1 VNDLALE
8 ARQTG
13 FVVLGFRRNARA
25 VVFTIVMPIVLLVL
39 FNSIF
44 GSGVST
50 TTLHGGQRIALHAY
64 FTAGI
69 IAYAIMLSGFS
80 SLLISIT
87 TAREAGRL
95 KRYRGTPMPAW
106 VFLGAQILA
115 NILVIAVMVI
125 VLLVIGRVAYDV
137 RVPAGSLGTLAVYVV
152 LGTASMC
159 ALGIALTR
167 WTPTADA
174 ASALGPFSTVI
185 LAFISGTFVP
195 VSQLP
200 DWLAQLGRVFPLA
213 HLADGLQASLVS
225 HSSGLDATNVA
236 VLAAWGLGGLVIAVR
251 TFAWEPLGVTG

>member
-1 VNDLALE
+1 MSDLALE

-13 FVVLGFRRNARA
+13 FVLLGFRRNARA

-44 GSGVST
+44 GGGTST

-69 IAYAIMLSGFS
+69 IAYAVMLSGFS

-95 KRYRGTPMPAW
+95 KRYRGTPMPPW

-115 NILVIAVMVI
+115 NILVIAVMVT

-152 LGTASMC
+152 IGTAAMC

-167 WTPTADA
+167 VTTTPDA
-174 ASALGPFSTVI
+174 ASAIGPFTTVI
-185 LAFISGTFVP
+185 LGFISGTFVP

-200 DWLAQLGRVFPLA
+200 SWLADVGRVFPLA
-213 HLADGLQASLVS
+213 HLADGLQASLVG

-236 VLAAWGLGGLVIAVR
+236 VLAAWGAAALIVAVR
-251 TFAWEPLGVTG
+251 SFAWEPLAVTG